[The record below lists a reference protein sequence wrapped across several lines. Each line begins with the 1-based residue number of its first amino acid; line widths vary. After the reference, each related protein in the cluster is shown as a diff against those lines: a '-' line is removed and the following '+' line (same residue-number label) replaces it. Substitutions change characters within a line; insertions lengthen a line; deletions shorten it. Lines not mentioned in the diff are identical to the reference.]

1 LAKADPTPGLPP
13 EPHMKP
19 NFLVIGAMKC
29 ATTSL
34 CDLFATH
41 PQMFVCTPKEPEF
54 FCDDAVFARGWGWY
68 ESLFAGAQEKIA
80 VGEGSTSYTKQM
92 RFPHAAE
99 RIAKYLPEAKLIY
112 IARHPLMRIESH
124 WLLRIAAGLD
134 VSPFAEA
141 LKKSPHIVDTS
152 LYWKQ
157 ISRYRDFYPDEN
169 LLLLFFEDF
178 VSNPHDIIK
187 RAYRFLGV
195 NPELATADPAKPKHV
210 TADVRVDGAVI
221 RLIQKLR
228 GARALRNLAPELG
241 RKVTTKLRK
250 PLPNRPEWPPEL
262 RREVIQQLADDT
274 AEFLKFC
281 GKPSDYWKLE

>member
-1 LAKADPTPGLPP
+1 
-13 EPHMKP
+13 MKP

-68 ESLFAGAQEKIA
+68 ESLFAGARGKIA

-195 NPELATADPAKPKHV
+195 NPELATADPAQPKHV

>member
-1 LAKADPTPGLPP
+1 
-13 EPHMKP
+13 MKP

-195 NPELATADPAKPKHV
+195 NPELATADPAQPKHV

>member
-1 LAKADPTPGLPP
+1 
-13 EPHMKP
+13 MKP

-195 NPELATADPAKPKHV
+195 NPELATADPAQAKHV

-281 GKPSDYWKLE
+281 GKPSDYWELE

>member
-1 LAKADPTPGLPP
+1 
-13 EPHMKP
+13 MKP

-195 NPELATADPAKPKHV
+195 NPELATADPAQPKHV

-221 RLIQKLR
+221 RLIQKLP
-228 GARALRNLAPELG
+228 GARALRNLAPELR
-241 RKVTTKLRK
+241 RKVKTKLRK

>member
-1 LAKADPTPGLPP
+1 
-13 EPHMKP
+13 MKP

-195 NPELATADPAKPKHV
+195 NPELATADPAQAKHV

>member
-1 LAKADPTPGLPP
+1 
-13 EPHMKP
+13 MKP

-29 ATTSL
+29 ATARL
-34 CDLFATH
+34 CDVFAAH

-54 FCDDAVFARGWGWY
+54 FCDDAVFARGWDWY
-68 ESLFAGAQEKIA
+68 ESLFADARGKIA
-80 VGEGSTSYTKQM
+80 VGEGSTGYTKQM
-92 RFPHAAE
+92 RFPQAAE
-99 RIAKYLPEAKLIY
+99 RVAKYLPEAKLIY
-112 IARHPLMRIESH
+112 IARHPLKRIESH
-124 WLLRIAAGLD
+124 WLLRTAAGFDAL
-134 VSPFAEA
+134 PFGEA
-141 LKKSPHIVDTS
+141 LKKWPHIVDTS

-157 ISRYRDFYPDEN
+157 INRYRDFYPDEN
-169 LLLLFFEDF
+169 LLLLFCEDF

-195 NPELATADPAKPKHV
+195 NPELATADPAQPKHV
-210 TADVRVDGAVI
+210 RGDARGDGAVI
-221 RLIQKLR
+221 RLIQKLP
-228 GARALRNLAPELG
+228 GASALRNLAPKRG

-250 PLPNRPEWPPEL
+250 PPPNRPEWPPEL

>member
-1 LAKADPTPGLPP
+1 
-13 EPHMKP
+13 MKP

-29 ATTSL
+29 ATARL
-34 CDLFATH
+34 CDVFAPH

-68 ESLFAGAQEKIA
+68 ESLFAGARGKIA

-112 IARHPLMRIESH
+112 IARHPLKRIESH
-124 WLLRIAAGLD
+124 WLLRTAAGLD
-134 VSPFAEA
+134 ASPFPEA
-141 LKKSPHIVDTS
+141 LRKWPHIVDTS

-195 NPELATADPAKPKHV
+195 NPELATADSAQPKHV
-210 TADVRVDGAVI
+210 RANVRVDGMLI
-221 RLIQKLR
+221 RALQKVPA
-228 GARALRNLAPELG
+228 ARAMKSLAPGLA
-241 RKVTTKLRK
+241 RKVTTKFRK
-250 PLPNRPEWPPEL
+250 PLPKRPEWPPEL
-262 RREVIQQLADDT
+262 RREIIQQLADDT
-274 AEFLKFC
+274 TEFLKFC

>member
-1 LAKADPTPGLPP
+1 
-13 EPHMKP
+13 MKP

-281 GKPSDYWKLE
+281 GKPSDYWELE